1 MKNIIFIAGIHGV
14 GKTTFSNELSEILQ
28 IKNFS
33 ASDLIRRK
41 NQKLMFLD
49 KRIEEVQ
56 SNQDILVS
64 AINEYVTEENFILD
78 GHFTLQNKNGTID
91 NIPNKTFR
99 LLNPS
104 LIILLSDQCG
114 EILTRLNK
122 RSSLARFSIENLE
135 EMQSKEI
142 SQAYSIAKKLDIP
155 IIRLSGFKEFKKY
168 LSNKRSI

>member
-49 KRIEEVQ
+49 K
-56 SNQDILVS
+56 S
-64 AINEYVTEENFILD
+64 EENFILD